1 MAKGKEKNQVATRR
15 RACPA
20 ERRRANRQ
28 DCALRVCEPHG
39 DSGLGVDEGGGQGEQ
54 EIGRAIVIRCH
65 GASSNQQNFLQGWE
79 GSMSMLPTVVASDH
93 ACLWARR
100 VASPTE
106 GSALA
111 SFNFI

>member
-1 MAKGKEKNQVATRR
+1 MEG
-15 RACPA
+15 
-20 ERRRANRQ
+20 RRANRQ

-39 DSGLGVDEGGGQGEQ
+39 GSGVGADEGGGRGEQ
-54 EIGRAIVIRCH
+54 ETGRATVVRCPR
-65 GASSNQQNFLQGWE
+65 ASSNQQNFLQGWE
-79 GSMSMLPTVVASDH
+79 GSTSMLPTVAASDH

-100 VASPTE
+100 VVSPTE